1 MNVPLIIVV
10 AIVVVAGMIVLS
22 RSGNQRK
29 KEAIADLQREK
40 DSLHTPDILE
50 LVEQEV
56 TESGITDLPGAED
69 VDPVV
74 LLKVWKR
81 DGDDCAKGE
90 GRFVVVDG
98 VEPTAA
104 TEADLT
110 FECAEQ
116 DSRSVDQG

>member
-10 AIVVVAGMIVLS
+10 VIVVVVGMIMLS
-22 RSGNQRK
+22 RSGSQRK

-56 TESGITDLPGAED
+56 TESGIADLPGAEGI
-69 VDPVV
+69 DPVV
-74 LLKVWKR
+74 LLKVWRR

-90 GRFVVVDG
+90 GSFVVVEG
-98 VEPTAA
+98 VEPSAA
-104 TEADLT
+104 TETDLT
-110 FECAEQ
+110 FECP
-116 DSRSVDQG
+116 